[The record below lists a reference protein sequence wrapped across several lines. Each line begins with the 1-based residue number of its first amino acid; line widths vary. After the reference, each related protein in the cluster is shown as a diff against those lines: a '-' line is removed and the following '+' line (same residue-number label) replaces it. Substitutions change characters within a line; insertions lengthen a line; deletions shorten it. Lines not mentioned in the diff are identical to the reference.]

1 VVLEPRNLEAAV
13 HDLQPVDVD
22 HGLGEPGGGLLVNLL
37 DGPVSKQSVRGLLV
51 RDAPEVVEM
60 ADDLRP
66 RTSQYSC
73 QCSHPPIG
81 G

>member
-1 VVLEPRNLEAAV
+1 MVLEPRDLESAV

-22 HGLGEPGGGLLVNLL
+22 HGLGKPGGGLLVNLL
-37 DGPVSKQSVRGLLV
+37 NGPVGEQSVRGLLV
-51 RDAPEVVEM
+51 RNAPEVVEV

-73 QCSHPPIG
+73 QRSHSPIG